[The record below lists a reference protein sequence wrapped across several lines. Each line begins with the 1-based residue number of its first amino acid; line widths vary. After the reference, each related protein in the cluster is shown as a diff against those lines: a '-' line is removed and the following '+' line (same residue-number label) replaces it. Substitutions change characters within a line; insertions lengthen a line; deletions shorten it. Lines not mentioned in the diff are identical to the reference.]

1 MKCICIGRN
10 YVDHVHELNNQVPS
24 EPVVFLKP
32 DTAVLQNNAPFYHP
46 EFSSDIHHEIELIFR
61 VCKEG
66 KYIDEAFAMDYVDKI
81 GIGIDF
87 TARDLQQQLKEKGLP
102 WEKSKAFNQSAVLSN
117 WLPFAQFADLNQIGF
132 ELNVNGTLRQKGHSS
147 LMMFRLP
154 QIIAHVSRYFTLK
167 VGDVIFTG
175 TPKGVAAVSIGDQ
188 LEGFLEGQK
197 LLDFHI
203 K

>member
-1 MKCICIGRN
+1 
-10 YVDHVHELNNQVPS
+10 VDHVHELNNQVPD

-117 WLPFAQFADLNQIGF
+117 WLPIAQFPDLNQIGF
-132 ELNVNGTLRQKGHSS
+132 ELNVNGILRQKGHSS

-188 LEGFLEGQK
+188 LEGSLEGQK
-197 LLDFHI
+197 LLDFPI